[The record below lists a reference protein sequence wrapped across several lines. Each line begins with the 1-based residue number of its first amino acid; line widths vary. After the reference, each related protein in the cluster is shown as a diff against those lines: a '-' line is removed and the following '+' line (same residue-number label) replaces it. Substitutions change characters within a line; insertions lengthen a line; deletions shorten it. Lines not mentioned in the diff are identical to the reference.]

1 MIKLENVTKKYDSTV
16 ALDSFS
22 LDIHE
27 GDVCVLVGPSGCGK
41 STSLKMINR
50 MLEPT
55 DGSIFVMGR
64 NVTDFQPEI
73 LRRQMGYV
81 IQSIGLFPHM
91 TVAENV
97 GLVPG
102 LLEWDRK
109 KIALRVKELVSLV
122 GLEPEQYL
130 EKYPRELSGG
140 EAQRVGVARALA
152 ADPDIL
158 LMDEPFGA
166 VDPINRDNLHTQF
179 IKIQR
184 ELKKTVVFVTH
195 YIDEA
200 IRLADRIAVMK
211 AGRLVQYDTPEKIL
225 SAPSDSFVRDFVGA
239 DRTLKL
245 LQRFFVRSLMR
256 PAVST
261 SGTEGMDIDNLEEL
275 TVKQDDSLEEALSKM
290 LGSRLKKMTV
300 ADDNQK
306 VMGEV
311 WLEDIEKVAYKG
323 DLL

>member
-1 MIKLENVTKKYDSTV
+1 MIKLENVTKKYGSTV

-22 LDIHE
+22 INIHA

-55 DGSIFVMGR
+55 DGSIYVMGK
-64 NVTDFQPEI
+64 NVTEFQPEI
-73 LRRQMGYV
+73 LRRQIGYV

-97 GLVPG
+97 GLVPS

-109 KIALRVKELVSLV
+109 RIALRVKELVSLV
-122 GLEPEQYL
+122 GLEPGQYL

-179 IKIQR
+179 IKIQKD
-184 ELKKTVVFVTH
+184 LKKTVVFVTH

-211 AGRLVQYDTPEKIL
+211 AGTLVQYDTPEKIL
-225 SAPSDSFVRDFVGA
+225 SAPSDSFVRDFVGT

-245 LQRFFVRSLMR
+245 LQRFFVKSLMR
-256 PAVST
+256 PAVLT
-261 SGTEGMDIDNLEEL
+261 SGTEGMDIANLDEL
-275 TVKQDDSLEEALSKM
+275 TVKQEDSLEEALSKM
-290 LGSRLKKMTV
+290 LGSRLKKMAV
-300 ADDNQK
+300 SDDEQK
-306 VMGEV
+306 VLGEV

-323 DLL
+323 DLS